1 MSSGRRVN
9 LSFCEDRVGLL
20 ALEMTDGA
28 KEKVRLLLL
37 VAKCSVG
44 AGKEEEISS
53 FGAGEGSRTPDAA
66 WHLSVEG
73 VHVLK
78 TVIALAGALVKGGDV
93 DLLLSAET
101 SGRVTGLNL
110 SAEAEAR

>member
-73 VHVLK
+73 VLK

-101 SGRVTGLNL
+101 SGRATGLNL